1 MAYKGEENKNQYL
14 AFFEENPLGTY
25 EFIIVSQCTDIL
37 YGGRFVTNAGPNRGF
52 EISKE
57 YVIDADKILED
68 LKETKKQEETFSSLK
83 EPLYTSG
90 SNKPRYIA
98 LILGEDIKREV
109 YAKLRERI
117 GGRPNDAQVAEE
129 FAIYAYK
136 IGQCIKEIS
145 FDKRNYKITFNRDL
159 TLDTVPEVDR
169 DVVNRQ
175 VFKDKTSKQEATVTE
190 RKTGNN
196 TVPNNTTTQTTTN
209 ITKSSMAVD
218 QKEKSVQL
226 DANQIIERVKKKIK
240 GQDKA
245 LEDVVSALVLNQ
257 EIIGS
262 NIENADQWKTN
273 ILIDGPSGSGKTY
286 IIESVA
292 EELGLPCCVTGITN
306 YSGTGY
312 KGASLSDILARLLKA
327 ANGDLKLAQIGV
339 VALDEFDK
347 LSNNE
352 QDSGNSNAMHQSVQ
366 DELLTYMSGTKIDV
380 EYNGMIYD
388 FDTTNLSFIAMGAF
402 EKMHKRKIAINEQ
415 KISESNDTADG
426 VSREYEVTKDD
437 YIAEGLRRE
446 LLGRFQT
453 LTHTNELGIEELKDI
468 LLNST
473 NSRLKKIELIEKLRH
488 KTIEITDEAID
499 YIVQD
504 AFKNNTGARA
514 LGDSIENIISFL
526 NRDIN
531 DSSVTEII
539 ITPEIVEKA
548 LKSQMIQYIDPDI
561 RRKKLEG
568 R

>member
-1 MAYKGEENKNQYL
+1 MAYKGEKNKNQYV
-14 AFFEENPLGTY
+14 AFFEETPLGTY
-25 EFIIVSQCTDIL
+25 EFIVVSQCIDSYPDGT
-37 YGGRFVTNAGPNRGF
+37 YSGKFVTNAGPNRGL

-57 YVIDADKILED
+57 YVIDADEILED
-68 LKETKKQEETFSSLK
+68 LKETKKQEETFFGLTQ
-83 EPLYTSG
+83 PFYG
-90 SNKPRYIA
+90 GKPRYIA
-98 LILGEDIKREV
+98 LILGEDTKREV
-109 YAKLRERI
+109 YEELKKRI
-117 GGRPNDAQVAEE
+117 GGRPNDAQTAEE
-129 FAIYAYK
+129 FAIRAYK
-136 IGQCIKEIS
+136 IGRCIKEIS
-145 FDKRNYKITFNRDL
+145 LDGRKYKITFNGDL

-169 DVVNRQ
+169 DILNRQ
-175 VFKDKTSKQEATVTE
+175 VFKDETSKQEATVTE
-190 RKTGNN
+190 RKTRNC
-196 TVPNNTTTQTTTN
+196 TVPNNYATQQQILQN
-209 ITKSSMAVD
+209 LIWAEK
-218 QKEKSVQL
+218 QKGQSVKL

-262 NIENADQWKTN
+262 DIENADQWKAN

-306 YSGTGY
+306 YSGIGY
-312 KGASLSDILARLLKA
+312 KGASLNNILARLLKA
-327 ANGDLKLAQIGV
+327 ADGDLELAQKGIVG
-339 VALDEFDK
+339 LDEFDK

-352 QDSGNSNAMHQSVQ
+352 QDSGNSNTMHQSVQ

-380 EYNGMIYD
+380 EYNGMTYD
-388 FDTTNLSFIAMGAF
+388 FDTTNLSFIAIGVF

-426 VSREYEVTKDD
+426 ISREYEVTKDD

-446 LLGRFQT
+446 LLGRFPM
-453 LTHTNELGIEELKDI
+453 LIHTNELGVEELKDI

-473 NSRLKKIELIEKLRH
+473 NSRLKKIELIERLRH
-488 KTIEITDEAID
+488 KTIKITDDAID

-504 AFKNNTGARA
+504 AFKNNIGARA

-548 LKSQMIQYIDPDI
+548 LKSKMIQYIDPDI
-561 RRKKLEG
+561 RRKTLEG

>member
-1 MAYKGEENKNQYL
+1 MAYKKEKGENKNQYIAL
-14 AFFEENPLGTY
+14 FEENPVGTY
-25 EFIIVSQCTDIL
+25 EFKTVLQCTDDF
-37 YGGRFVTNAGPNRGF
+37 GGLITNAGPNRGF
-52 EISKE
+52 DISKQ
-57 YVIDADKILED
+57 YVIDADNILED
-68 LKETKKQEETFSSLK
+68 LKGRKKRGKTCFGLGNPHFISKS
-83 EPLYTSG
+83 
-90 SNKPRYIA
+90 RYIA

-109 YAKLRERI
+109 YENLKEYI

-129 FAIYAYK
+129 FAMCAYK

-145 FDKRNYKITFNRDL
+145 LDEGKYKITFNRDF
-159 TLDTVPEVDR
+159 TLDTAPETDK
-169 DVVNRQ
+169 DNLNRA
-175 VFKDKTSKQEATVTE
+175 VFEDKTSKQEATVNE
-190 RKTGNN
+190 SKTGNN
-196 TVPNNTTTQTTTN
+196 TVSNNTTKQTTIN
-209 ITKSSMAVD
+209 ITKPSIAGKQKGKAVPI
-218 QKEKSVQL
+218 

-257 EIIGS
+257 EIIGT
-262 NIENADQWKTN
+262 NMKDADQWKTN
-273 ILIDGPSGSGKTY
+273 ILIDGPSGTGKTY

-312 KGASLSDILARLLKA
+312 KGASLNDILARLLKA
-327 ANGDLKLAQIGV
+327 ADGDLELAQKGI

-402 EKMHKRKIAINEQ
+402 EKMHKHKIAINEQ
-415 KISESNDTADG
+415 KIGESNSTANG

-453 LTHTNELGIEELKDI
+453 LTHTNELGVEALKDI

-473 NSRLKKIELIEKLRH
+473 NSRLRKIQLIEKLRN
-488 KTIEITDEAID
+488 KKIKIEDETID

-531 DSSVTEII
+531 DSSVKEII

-548 LKSQMIQYIDPDI
+548 LKSQMIQYIDPNT
-561 RRKKLEG
+561 RGKKLEG